1 MCSTLLFRI
10 VRLMPLIR
18 LQTILMVKA
27 AQSAGAQWDIE
38 GHMLRWR
45 DGILKI
51 SSRIRDVRKIRSGNI
66 YIINMQG

>member
-1 MCSTLLFRI
+1 
-10 VRLMPLIR
+10 
-18 LQTILMVKA
+18 MVKA

-51 SSRIRDVRKIRSGNI
+51 SSRIRDVRKIRSGNV